1 MALFLYLCQQCSWH
15 CIFVIRAGGLFVL
28 VLGGVGD
35 GTGVGLFVVS
45 VVVLSARSFVLVG
58 GVGVGLFVIRLV
70 GVRVRVRVRLLVHL
84 CIRWCRPGSGGGVFV
99 ARVGVLLAP
108 VLACSS
114 RWRSG

>member
-1 MALFLYLCQQCSWH
+1 MYLCRRCSWC
-15 CIFVIRAGGLFVL
+15 CIFVIRRVGIRAGGPFVL

-35 GTGVGLFVVS
+35 GTGVGLFVVP
-45 VVVLSARSFVLVG
+45 VVVVSARSFVLVGGVG

-70 GVRVRVRVRLLVHL
+70 GVRVRLLVHL